1 MLPGRVVRGKPN
13 PLHWKFRERLR
24 RARRAAKLSASAL
37 SLSAGVGRSTVSMM
51 ELGTRLPR
59 LPMVERLAEAL
70 HISPAFLA
78 FGIDAPY
85 EPVEGVQLRSHG
97 FAERAQQ
104 ARTARRLTLRE
115 VARRLESSASAVRT
129 LEAGTMPTLNTIEDL
144 ANALKISP
152 AWLAFGIGPMELRQL
167 KRPAQVLQA

>member
-59 LPMVERLAEAL
+59 LPMVERLADAL
-70 HISPAFLA
+70 HLSPAWLA
-78 FGIDAPY
+78 FGLDVPY
-85 EPVEGVQLRSHG
+85 EPVDRVELRSDG
-97 FAERAQQ
+97 FAERAQH

-115 VARRLESSASAVRT
+115 VARRLSSSASAVRT
-129 LEAGTMPTLNTIEDL
+129 LESGAMPTLDTLEAL
-144 ANALKISP
+144 ANMLRVSP
-152 AWLAFGIGPMELRQL
+152 AWLAFGIGPMELGPM
-167 KRPAQVLQA
+167 KGPAQVLQL